1 MDEEKYGAL
10 QIKEMLRLLKDGFPL
25 VFNQSLGR
33 FDIKDSS
40 FDSLTQTRYCRTSDR
55 LPPLHRG
62 AFLGRTDLMQ
72 RGLLFQR
79 VNHVYNGFTALD
91 FAVMASKME
100 AVKFFLNG
108 SFFRDRIRNYNPL
121 HQEERTLIRAVHHRA
136 DIQPA

>member
-10 QIKEMLRLLKDGFPL
+10 QIQEMIRLLNEGFPL

-40 FDSLTQTRYCRTSDR
+40 LDFFLEIRYSRVPDR

-62 AFLGRTDLMQ
+62 AVFGRTDLMQ

-79 VNHVYNGFTALD
+79 VNHVYNGYTALD
-91 FAVMASKME
+91 FAVRAKEMQ
-100 AVKFFLNG
+100 AVQFLLNK
-108 SFFRDRIRNYNPL
+108 
-121 HQEERTLIRAVHHRA
+121 
-136 DIQPA
+136 